1 MSSCNNN
8 FQMLDDLKN
17 KGNQLFISGDYLQ
30 SIKIYSEILNNINSQ
45 ETNINN
51 DFTKLKL
58 QTLLNRSAS
67 YIKLNDFNNGL
78 LDSNNA
84 LNIDN
89 KNIKGL
95 FRKATCLINITTN
108 NNNDS
113 IKNLDLAIDELKKA
127 LYIDNKNKPIKELLS
142 KTIILKNEL
151 NDKYETNKLPSEIL
165 KYIKCNIIPTI
176 NNNINSLKEFH
187 DKWFEFYKY
196 ILSNGT
202 HDIIINNSCCQDLI
216 YILERFIY
224 ISDNIINII
233 NNNKSDSEY
242 NKKLYY
248 YIIFNSWNTLSLLVE
263 ENDIITGIFQEI
275 DKDDINS
282 SLFQLNKIINFNNNN
297 NNLNKFRSLIRI
309 NNDIINFTKIKDF
322 INNIN
327 PLIQENQLK
336 TNSKQLLNSIFNV
349 LLCTFNYNSIDLNDT
364 YQHIKLLTCIINNQ
378 LIQEINSTL
387 YLLVLRNL
395 SIIFQQ
401 IKSKGTK
408 IEALDYNTE
417 IENLI
422 NSLFSLSY
430 YYFKSS
436 FNDICG
442 NNDNDNKILQSLEFI
457 LTIIFSLISEKE
469 RNNHQNNII
478 DIHKISNN
486 HIISKYVLNSIKKS
500 DNILDNAHN
509 QDDHE
514 QSSNWIAFDFINF
527 INGLMGLK
535 ILHYS
540 NREVLK
546 GFILNYPQILHCILL
561 IVLTNYSEY
570 YSILNY
576 SLKNQTNDFIISEKL
591 FNIIIKP
598 WCIEI
603 LSLLMEFR
611 EIRRSIVKDDDTI
624 ILIFNICK
632 NIIISNN
639 NNNNN
644 NNDTLNLNELDSCC
658 RLLNGISKTTM
669 ENNDI
674 LDLFINQLDILSLLE
689 HIWIIFQNY
698 YINNNINNKLI
709 WSCIQN
715 SFEIFTILSM
725 HNIFKSKLLIYK
737 MKKNISNVNVNNNQ
751 SLLKNENSNKSS
763 SCCSL
768 TENELFILNILNL
781 PEIYNYNKNIKYFSN
796 TFLYL
801 YISFIQNLLTSNY
814 SDPYSE
820 SNNNN
825 NYDEFKSVYFLK
837 RQRFYGQY
845 NSENHVDFD
854 QSQLEQLETMYKQ
867 LPEYTR
873 NERNGHYDRGDEI
886 LANTYRK
893 LMIEKSNIISFMYI
907 ILEKNIS
914 NNNINDNN
922 NKNTTSSSL
931 PFIFNIANNIVDL
944 IVNTEDLNEKNSKEI
959 LSLRGKIIQKGG
971 LKCLLDSIT
980 IIDNELLNLKS
991 NKSSSTNIFSIN
1003 KKYLIDRSR
1012 EYKQAISKLLI
1023 YISPTLISYKLLVEC
1038 AIKIQSLLEDEH
1050 ELLQYESAL
1059 AITNILSKSFDKISQ
1074 DSENDSIS
1082 IRIYNSGLG
1091 WSLLKSLC
1099 FTDNNL
1105 LRAAGLEG
1113 LCNFCNKDY
1122 VVLNHFI
1129 SSKSNGIEDLKLF
1142 IAFSQEQDN
1151 RIQIA
1156 ALGALA
1162 MLSSY
1167 SDVSKIIIDNW
1178 NQFGIQLIQVS
1189 EDFYNNNN
1197 NNLEVK
1203 ERLVFCLNNLLLYI
1217 SSQNNN
1223 NNNNQVLLNIHK
1235 SIQDC
1240 IIFLE

>member
-1 MSSCNNN
+1 MSSCNKD
-8 FQMLDDLKN
+8 FLILDDLKN
-17 KGNQLFISGDYLQ
+17 KGNQLYISGDYLQ
-30 SIKIYSEILNNINSQ
+30 SIQVYSEILNNINSQ
-45 ETNINN
+45 EKSINS

-95 FRKATCLINITTN
+95 FRKATCLINLTN
-108 NNNDS
+108 NKSNDT
-113 IKNLDLAIDELKKA
+113 IKNLDLAIEELKKA
-127 LYIDNKNKPIKELLS
+127 LYIDNKNKSIKELLS

-151 NDKYETNKLPSEIL
+151 NDKYETDKLPSEIL
-165 KYIKCNIIPTI
+165 KYIKCNIIPAI

-187 DKWFEFYKY
+187 DKWLEFYKY

-233 NNNKSDSEY
+233 NNNASDSEH

-263 ENDIITGIFQEI
+263 ENDIIAGMFQEI

-297 NNLNKFRSLIRI
+297 NNNNNLNKFRSLIRI
-309 NNDIINFTKIKDF
+309 NNDIINFTRIKDF
-322 INNIN
+322 IKNIN

-349 LLCTFNYNSIDLNDT
+349 LLCTFNYNSVDLNDT

-378 LIQEINSTL
+378 LKTQEINSAL
-387 YLLVLRNL
+387 YLLALRNL

-430 YYFKSS
+430 NYFKSS
-436 FNDICG
+436 YETCG
-442 NNDNDNKILQSLEFI
+442 DNDNKILQSLEFI
-457 LTIIFSLISEKE
+457 LTIIISLISEKE
-469 RNNHQNNII
+469 RNNNQNNII

-486 HIISKYVLNSIKKS
+486 HIISKYLLNSIKKTE
-500 DNILDNAHN
+500 NVNN
-509 QDDHE
+509 QDNHE
-514 QSSNWIAFDFINF
+514 QYSDWIAFDFINF

-540 NREVLK
+540 NRQVLK

-570 YSILNY
+570 LSILNY
-576 SLKNQTNDFIISEKL
+576 SLKNQTNDIINEKL
-591 FNIIIKP
+591 FTVVIKP

-603 LSLLMEFR
+603 LSLLMEFK

-632 NIIISNN
+632 NIIISSNKN
-639 NNNNN
+639 
-644 NNDTLNLNELDSCC
+644 TLNMNELDSCC
-658 RLLNGISKTTM
+658 RLLNGISKTTV

-689 HIWIIFQNY
+689 HIWVIFQNY
-698 YINNNINNKLI
+698 YINNNINNNLM

-725 HNIFKSKLLIYK
+725 HNSFKSKLLIYK
-737 MKKNISNVNVNNNQ
+737 MKKNI
-751 SLLKNENSNKSS
+751 ENSNKSS
-763 SCCSL
+763 SCCSV
-768 TENELFILNILNL
+768 TENELFILSILNL

-801 YISFIQNLLTSNY
+801 YVSFIQNLLTSNY

-820 SNNNN
+820 SGDNNNN
-825 NYDEFKSVYFLK
+825 NNDDEFKSVYFLK
-837 RQRFYGQY
+837 RKRFYGQY

-873 NERNGHYDRGDEI
+873 NERNGHYDRGDET

-893 LMIEKSNIISFMYI
+893 LIIEKSNIISFMYI

-914 NNNINDNN
+914 NNNNNSNCNN

-944 IVNTEDLNEKNSKEI
+944 IVNTENLNEQNSKEI

-1082 IRIYNSGLG
+1082 IRIYNNGLG
-1091 WSLLKSLC
+1091 WSLLKGLC

-1167 SDVSKIIIDNW
+1167 SDVSKVIIDNW
-1178 NQFGIQLIQVS
+1178 NLLGIQLIQAS
-1189 EDFYNNNN
+1189 EELYN

-1203 ERLVFCLNNLLLYI
+1203 ERLLFCLNNLLLYI
-1217 SSQNNN
+1217 SSQNNY
-1223 NNNNQVLLNIHK
+1223 NNNNQELLNIQK

-1240 IIFLE
+1240 IAFLE

>member
-1 MSSCNNN
+1 MSLSGNE

-17 KGNQLFISGDYLQ
+17 KGNQLFVSGDYLQ
-30 SIKIYSEILNNINSQ
+30 SIKIYSEILNHINSQ
-45 ETNINN
+45 ETKTNIITKN
-51 DFTKLKL
+51 DLTKLKL

-67 YIKLNDFNNGL
+67 YIKLKEFNNGL
-78 LDSNNA
+78 LDCNNA
-84 LNIDN
+84 LDIDN

-95 FRKATCLINITTN
+95 FRKATCLINITTSTST
-108 NNNDS
+108 DS
-113 IKNLDLAIDELKKA
+113 IKNLNLAIEELKKA
-127 LYIDNKNKPIKELLS
+127 LYIDNENNPIKELLS

-151 NDKYETNKLPSEIL
+151 IDQYEINKLPSEML
-165 KYIKCNIIPTI
+165 KYIKCNI
-176 NNNINSLKEFH
+176 NSFKELH
-187 DKWFEFYKY
+187 DKWLEFYKY

-202 HDIIINNSCCQDLI
+202 HDIIINNNCCQDLI
-216 YILERFIY
+216 YIFERFIY
-224 ISDNIINII
+224 ISDDIIDSI
-233 NNNKSDSEY
+233 NNRKDSE
-242 NKKLYY
+242 NHKKLYY

-263 ENDIITGIFQEI
+263 ENDIITGNLEEEI
-275 DKDDINS
+275 NDPNHINNINS
-282 SLFQLNKIINFNNNN
+282 SLLQLNKIINFNSNN

-309 NNDIINFTKIKDF
+309 NNNIINFTKIKDF

-336 TNSKQLLNSIFNV
+336 TNLKQLLNSIFNV
-349 LLCTFNYNSIDLNDT
+349 LICTFNYNSIDLNDT
-364 YQHIKLLTCIINNQ
+364 YVHIKLLTCIINNNNQ
-378 LIQEINSTL
+378 TIKENDSTL

-408 IEALDYNTE
+408 IEALDYNNE
-417 IENLI
+417 VENLI

-430 YYFKSS
+430 YSFKSL
-436 FNDICG
+436 FEKNYC
-442 NNDNDNKILQSLEFI
+442 NNDNYDNKILQSLEFI

-469 RNNHQNNII
+469 RSNNQNNMI

-486 HIISKYVLNSIKKS
+486 HIISKYLLNSIKRS
-500 DNILDNAHN
+500 DNIMN
-509 QDDHE
+509 QDQN
-514 QSSNWIAFDFINF
+514 QSSLSSSFSNWIAFDFINF
-527 INGLMGLK
+527 INGLIGLK

-540 NREVLK
+540 NKQVLK
-546 GFILNYPQILHCILL
+546 GFILNYPQIIHCILL

-570 YSILNY
+570 NSILHY
-576 SLKNQTNDFIISEKL
+576 SLKNQPN
-591 FNIIIKP
+591 FNINENFFNDMIKP

-603 LSLLMEFR
+603 LSLLMEYR
-611 EIRRSIVKDDDTI
+611 EIRSSIVKDDDTI
-624 ILIFNICK
+624 ILIYNICK

-639 NNNNN
+639 NKNIVNM
-644 NNDTLNLNELDSCC
+644 NELDSCC

-689 HIWIIFQNY
+689 HIWIIFQN
-698 YINNNINNKLI
+698 NNNKLI

-715 SFEIFTILSM
+715 SFEIFTILTM
-725 HNIFKSKLLIYK
+725 HNIFKSKLLNYK
-737 MKKNISNVNVNNNQ
+737 MKNTSNINKNDHLI
-751 SLLKNENSNKSS
+751 KNENSIKLFSS
-763 SCCSL
+763 
-768 TENELFILNILNL
+768 TENELFIINLLNL
-781 PEIYNYNKNIKYFSN
+781 PEIYDFNKNSKYFSN

-801 YISFIQNLLTSNY
+801 YVSFIQNLLTSNY
-814 SDPYSE
+814 SDPSSE
-820 SNNNN
+820 SKNNND
-825 NYDEFKSVYFLK
+825 YDEFKSVYFLK

-854 QSQLEQLETMYKQ
+854 QSQMEQLEMMYKQ

-886 LANTYRK
+886 LADTFRK
-893 LMIEKSNIISFMYI
+893 LIIEKSNIISFMYI
-907 ILEKNIS
+907 ILEKNI
-914 NNNINDNN
+914 INSN
-922 NKNTTSSSL
+922 NKNKTISSSL
-931 PFIFNIANNIVDL
+931 PFVFNIANNIVDL
-944 IVNTEDLNEKNSKEI
+944 IVNTENLNEKNLKEI
-959 LSLRGKIIQKGG
+959 LSLRGKIIQNGG

-980 IIDNELLNLKS
+980 IIDNELLNFKS
-991 NKSSSTNIFSIN
+991 NKSSSNIFSIN

-1023 YISPTLISYKLLVEC
+1023 YISPALISYKLLVEC
-1038 AIKIQSLLEDEH
+1038 AIKIQSLLEDDH

-1082 IRIYNSGLG
+1082 IRIYNNGLG

-1099 FTDNNL
+1099 FTDNNF

-1178 NQFGIQLIQVS
+1178 NEIGVQLIQVS
-1189 EDFYNNNN
+1189 EDFNTNNNN
-1197 NNLEVK
+1197 NIEIK
-1203 ERLVFCLNNLLLYI
+1203 ERLLFCLNNLLLYT

-1223 NNNNQVLLNIHK
+1223 NNNDNDNNSLKINKNQVLLNIHK

-1240 IIFLE
+1240 IMSLE

>member
-1 MSSCNNN
+1 
-8 FQMLDDLKN
+8 
-17 KGNQLFISGDYLQ
+17 
-30 SIKIYSEILNNINSQ
+30 
-45 ETNINN
+45 T
-51 DFTKLKL
+51 FT
-58 QTLLNRSAS
+58 R
-67 YIKLNDFNNGL
+67 
-78 LDSNNA
+78 
-84 LNIDN
+84 
-89 KNIKGL
+89 
-95 FRKATCLINITTN
+95 
-108 NNNDS
+108 
-113 IKNLDLAIDELKKA
+113 
-127 LYIDNKNKPIKELLS
+127 
-142 KTIILKNEL
+142 
-151 NDKYETNKLPSEIL
+151 
-165 KYIKCNIIPTI
+165 
-176 NNNINSLKEFH
+176 
-187 DKWFEFYKY
+187 
-196 ILSNGT
+196 
-202 HDIIINNSCCQDLI
+202 
-216 YILERFIY
+216 
-224 ISDNIINII
+224 
-233 NNNKSDSEY
+233 
-242 NKKLYY
+242 
-248 YIIFNSWNTLSLLVE
+248 
-263 ENDIITGIFQEI
+263 
-275 DKDDINS
+275 
-282 SLFQLNKIINFNNNN
+282 
-297 NNLNKFRSLIRI
+297 
-309 NNDIINFTKIKDF
+309 
-322 INNIN
+322 
-327 PLIQENQLK
+327 
-336 TNSKQLLNSIFNV
+336 
-349 LLCTFNYNSIDLNDT
+349 
-364 YQHIKLLTCIINNQ
+364 
-378 LIQEINSTL
+378 
-387 YLLVLRNL
+387 
-395 SIIFQQ
+395 
-401 IKSKGTK
+401 
-408 IEALDYNTE
+408 
-417 IENLI
+417 
-422 NSLFSLSY
+422 
-430 YYFKSS
+430 
-436 FNDICG
+436 
-442 NNDNDNKILQSLEFI
+442 
-457 LTIIFSLISEKE
+457 
-469 RNNHQNNII
+469 
-478 DIHKISNN
+478 
-486 HIISKYVLNSIKKS
+486 
-500 DNILDNAHN
+500 
-509 QDDHE
+509 
-514 QSSNWIAFDFINF
+514 
-527 INGLMGLK
+527 
-535 ILHYS
+535 
-540 NREVLK
+540 
-546 GFILNYPQILHCILL
+546 
-561 IVLTNYSEY
+561 
-570 YSILNY
+570 
-576 SLKNQTNDFIISEKL
+576 
-591 FNIIIKP
+591 
-598 WCIEI
+598 
-603 LSLLMEFR
+603 
-611 EIRRSIVKDDDTI
+611 
-624 ILIFNICK
+624 
-632 NIIISNN
+632 
-639 NNNNN
+639 
-644 NNDTLNLNELDSCC
+644 
-658 RLLNGISKTTM
+658 
-669 ENNDI
+669 
-674 LDLFINQLDILSLLE
+674 
-689 HIWIIFQNY
+689 
-698 YINNNINNKLI
+698 
-709 WSCIQN
+709 
-715 SFEIFTILSM
+715 
-725 HNIFKSKLLIYK
+725 
-737 MKKNISNVNVNNNQ
+737 
-751 SLLKNENSNKSS
+751 
-763 SCCSL
+763 
-768 TENELFILNILNL
+768 
-781 PEIYNYNKNIKYFSN
+781 
-796 TFLYL
+796 
-801 YISFIQNLLTSNY
+801 
-814 SDPYSE
+814 
-820 SNNNN
+820 
-825 NYDEFKSVYFLK
+825 
-837 RQRFYGQY
+837 
-845 NSENHVDFD
+845 
-854 QSQLEQLETMYKQ
+854 
-867 LPEYTR
+867 YTR